1 MLGLLMGL
9 ELQGFLMLGLLL
21 LRVLMG
27 FLVGLLLLLGPRL
40 GLLQVR
46 GGNPSGRGAPPPAEV
61 RRRWDEERRPR
72 RRWDEGRH
80 RLGRRDA
87 EDGTR
92 GAAPGEMER
101 DA

>member
-21 LRVLMG
+21 LGVLMG
-27 FLVGLLLLLGPRL
+27 FLLGLLLLLGPRL

-46 GGNPSGRGAPPPAEV
+46 N
-61 RRRWDEERRPR
+61 ERR
-72 RRWDEGRH
+72 G
-80 RLGRRDA
+80 A

-101 DA
+101 DARTRRRMGAPA